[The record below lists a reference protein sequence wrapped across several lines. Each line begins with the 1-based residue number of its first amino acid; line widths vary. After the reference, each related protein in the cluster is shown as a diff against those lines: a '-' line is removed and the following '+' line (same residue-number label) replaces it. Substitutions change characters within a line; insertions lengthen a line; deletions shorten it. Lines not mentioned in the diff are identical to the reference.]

1 VDAPASTVLGQDRFG
16 RDRQRTP
23 MQWDASPTG
32 GFTRGIPWL
41 APVDPGTRNVA
52 AQADDP
58 ASLLSLYRRL
68 LAVRRASPALRHGA
82 LTLVTG
88 LPAEVVAWT
97 RAAAE
102 ERVLLVANM
111 GDDPV
116 SVDLSALAGGGEVV
130 AATGSR
136 QGQLVLAGLRLD
148 PREGLLV
155 RL

>member
-1 VDAPASTVLGQDRFG
+1 
-16 RDRQRTP
+16 

-32 GFTRGIPWL
+32 GFTRGTPWL
-41 APVDPGTRNVA
+41 TPVDPGTRNVA

-68 LAVRRASPALRHGA
+68 LAVRRDSPALRHGA

-111 GDDPV
+111 GDDPA

-136 QGQLVLAGLRLD
+136 QGQLVLAGLQLD